1 MGSVGMSMACSS
13 ASNSSR
19 SAAVTGVWCAASD
32 AAFDEPP
39 AGQRSGQEERTPM
52 AGDGQH
58 QDEPAGPQPSRRDKR
73 LYFTL
78 MGICIGLFILS
89 WAVLDRYSTIAAVI
103 VSAVALVIPP
113 FAVII
118 ADAASAPERRRP

>member
-1 MGSVGMSMACSS
+1 VT
-13 ASNSSR
+13 SN
-19 SAAVTGVWCAASD
+19 GPD
-32 AAFDEPP
+32 
-39 AGQRSGQEERTPM
+39 Q
-52 AGDGQH
+52 DG
-58 QDEPAGPQPSRRDKR
+58 PAGPQPSRRDKR

-78 MGICIGLFILS
+78 MGTCIGLFVLS

-118 ADAASAPERRRP
+118 ANAASATDRRRP